1 MREKDSVAD
10 SHSKRVGDSQVQSA
24 DVLSNRTFGLF
35 VLDVFREV
43 RGRRKKVPLF
53 ELQTELA
60 RWGWHP

>member
-1 MREKDSVAD
+1 MSEKDSVVD

-24 DVLSNRTFGLF
+24 DLLSKRTFGLF
-35 VLDVFREV
+35 LLDLFREV
-43 RGRRKKVPLF
+43 RGQRKRVPLC